1 VCLKK
6 NINILRNSLITAFI
20 VIFIVLYFIFITT
33 IYTIPND
40 FQGQN
45 SLFMYFGFIV
55 VIIGF
60 FLFFFIKL
68 KDSNK
73 SFLKVK
79 FLSENF
85 IKIILLILMSLCLF
99 IRPITFSTTIIA
111 WKEVNLFNLFRSIV
125 YLFGLGFL
133 PGAFLF
139 NLIFPDITLFKRFKV
154 EPFVIKIA
162 FYPLLSFLMLGV
174 CVLIIDNIGFVNPE
188 FYMFFIFI
196 FILNLGILDF
206 IIQFYRN
213 KENHKQDLFSKRI
226 TSINISRSTFI
237 ILIISIGVILISL
250 GILDTLQYL
259 ISGDSWTGI
268 KPAIYIAKPYIKPID
283 YGKEFRYPIF
293 WGYIS
298 YGFSVLSGIPL
309 VNINALLAVFCY
321 LHIIIS
327 YLFMKAIL
335 YNFKPKYIIFSTIL
349 LSIFSGLFFI
359 SPFKEEQ
366 AIISSIFFNIGA
378 LNYFGQLSFIYKSF
392 SLYLLYF
399 ALALFIIATR
409 TNKENSTRYNKS
421 SENYKFIIIS
431 ALFLIISYM
440 IYMLPLIIGLI
451 FIFIYILFMDNKR
464 QNLKFFYIFLIS
476 LFLIFFTFD
485 FMTERLNNYLFS
497 DKFSDFLI
505 WLLIIRVDNNREKL
519 VIPDLA
525 YMFFISIILFISVIL
540 CLDIFYRKFFAKR
553 MSSSIICKQQPVQI
567 LKNKSRKLLVKTF
580 IIKTFFVLY
589 LSLFT
594 ISLFIQFF
602 NLFFKSFIYKFIYVE
617 ENYWYYFISLYLDQ
631 IFLNFGVIG
640 ILGIFLSYFCYKKN
654 RRLFYILIAWLFLT
668 LIYSSINF
676 FNGFLFNKLIL
687 TSPQEIEYEQLKYML
702 FWYSRNWFFIVPV
715 LCIFCAIGILEL
727 MKLVHDKIFIF
738 NSHKY
743 MKIFLKSFLI
753 SNIIIFGY
761 TSVITSAIYWGRDE
775 GDATVRDCQA
785 QVIGWIS
792 NNLPKGHTILIEK
805 DHNIINGI
813 ESMTFIDYYHTREII
828 WAYKDYQF
836 NLEWIKRKN
845 ITYAVL
851 YNGTHPEVHP
861 TVSDFL
867 DNFLTKEYLSE
878 VVYQY
883 GNLIV
888 YTNSS
893 LI

>member
-1 VCLKK
+1 MCLKK
-6 NINILRNSLITAFI
+6 NINILRNSLITTFI

-45 SLFMYFGFIV
+45 SFIMYFGFVV

-99 IRPITFSTTIIA
+99 IRPITFSTTVIA
-111 WKEVNLFNLFRSIV
+111 WKEVTFLNLFRSIV

-174 CVLIIDNIGFVNPE
+174 CVLIIDNIGFVGGE
-188 FYMFFIFI
+188 FYVFFIYI
-196 FILNLGILDF
+196 FILNLGFLDF
-206 IIQFYRN
+206 IIQFFRS
-213 KENHKQDLFSKRI
+213 KENHKQDLFSKRN

-250 GILDTLQYL
+250 GILDAIKYL

-268 KPAIYIAKPYIKPID
+268 KPAIYIAKPLIKPID

-359 SPFKEEQ
+359 SPFEEEQ
-366 AIISSIFFNIGA
+366 AIVSSIFLNIGA
-378 LNYFGQLSFIYKSF
+378 LNYIGQLSFIYKSF

-399 ALALFIIATR
+399 ALALFIIATK
-409 TNKENSTRYNKS
+409 TNGENHLLHRKS
-421 SENYKFIIIS
+421 SEKYKLIIIS
-431 ALFLIISYM
+431 ALFLIISYI
-440 IYMLPLIIGLI
+440 IYMLPLIIGLL
-451 FIFIYILFMDNKR
+451 FIFTYVLFMDNKI
-464 QNLKFFYIFLIS
+464 QNLKIFYVFIIS
-476 LFLIFFTFD
+476 LFLIFITFD
-485 FMTERLNNYLFS
+485 FMTEGLVNYLFS

-505 WLLIIRVDNNREKL
+505 WMLIIRVDDEGEKFVL
-519 VIPDLA
+519 PDLA
-525 YMFFISIILFISVIL
+525 YMFIISIILFVSLIL
-540 CLDIFYRKFFAKR
+540 FLDILYKKFFAKR
-553 MSSSIICKQQPVQI
+553 RSSSKISKQQPLPI
-567 LKNKSRKLLVKTF
+567 INKKNKKLIIKNFV
-580 IIKTFFVLY
+580 IKTFFVFF

-594 ISLFIQFF
+594 VSLFFQFF

-617 ENYWYYFISLYLDQ
+617 KNYWYYFISLYFEQ
-631 IFLNFGVIG
+631 IFLNFGAIG
-640 ILGIFLSYFCYKKN
+640 ILGIYLSYFCYKKN
-654 RRLFYILIAWLFLT
+654 RRLFYILIVWLFFT

-676 FNGFLFNKLIL
+676 FNGFLLNKLIL
-687 TSPQEIEYEQLKYML
+687 TPPQEIEYDQLKYML

-715 LCIFCAIGILEL
+715 LCIFSAIGIIKL
-727 MKLVHDKIFIF
+727 MKLVNNKIFNF
-738 NSHKY
+738 NSHKC
-743 MKIFLKSFLI
+743 MKICLKSFLI

-775 GDATVRDCQA
+775 GEATVRDCQV

-792 NNLPKGHTILIEK
+792 NNLPKGITILIEK
-805 DHNIINGI
+805 DHNIINGM
-813 ESMTFIDYYHTREII
+813 EEMTFLDYYHTREII
-828 WAYKDYQF
+828 WANRDYQF
-836 NLEWIKRKN
+836 NLGWIKRKS

-878 VVYQY
+878 VAYQY
-883 GNLIV
+883 ENLIV